1 MNFFLR
7 TEFEVRGMGRGQEAP
22 EERKEEKPSEDRW

>member
-7 TEFEVRGMGRGQEAP
+7 TEFEVRGMGRGQEAS
-22 EERKEEKPSEDRW
+22 EEGKEEKHGEDRW